1 VLILVVNIEE
11 NDMHID
17 ENKKFDKRNIEKNIK
32 SRIITQKDYEIYLS
46 KLPDVSDK
54 LYDSEGN
61 LTDLD
66 ASESKR
72 ESKVFSKKK
81 EVKKK
86 KRGN

>member
-1 VLILVVNIEE
+1 
-11 NDMHID
+11 MHID
-17 ENKKFDKRNIEKNIK
+17 ENKKFDKRNIGKNIK

-54 LYDSEGN
+54 LYDSGEN
-61 LTDLD
+61 LTDVD

-81 EVKKK
+81 DVKKK
-86 KRGN
+86 KRGK